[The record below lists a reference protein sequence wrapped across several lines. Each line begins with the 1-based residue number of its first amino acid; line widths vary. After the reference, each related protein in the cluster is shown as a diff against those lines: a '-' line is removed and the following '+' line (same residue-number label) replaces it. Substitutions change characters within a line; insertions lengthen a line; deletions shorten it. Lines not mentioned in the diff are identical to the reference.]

1 MAELK
6 GQFGIIGMEDDGAA
20 EYQAFTD
27 KFKPKLTTDDCY
39 TPDDIYAAVLDFAS
53 RHYGF
58 DPEQAVRPFWPGGDY
73 QGFDYSPQCVVV
85 DNPPFSILTEIQ
97 RFYQSR
103 NIKFFLFAPGLSVI
117 TSDVGVTAIV
127 TNIKITYKNGASVPT
142 AFRTNLSPEIA
153 VQTLPELDLA
163 IQRIQAEAKTANQLP
178 KYEYPA
184 NLVHIAPLKRIAT
197 GHIPY
202 ALPWRE
208 VRFVRSLDAQR
219 KLDKAIFGGGFLV
232 SDRAAAE
239 RAAAERAAADRA
251 AAERAAAERN
261 PAIVFELSTREREIV
276 AALEKEARP

>member
-1 MAELK
+1 MVELK
-6 GQFGIIGMEDDGAA
+6 GQFGIIGMENDGAA

-73 QGFDYSPQCVVV
+73 QSFDYFPQCVVV

-97 RFYQSR
+97 RFYQAR
-103 NIKFFLFAPGLSVI
+103 NIRFFLFAPGLSVI
-117 TSDVGVTAIV
+117 TQDVGITAIV
-127 TNIKITYKNGASVPT
+127 TNVRITYENGAQVQT
-142 AFRTNLSPEIA
+142 GFRTNLSPDIA

-163 IQRIQAEAKTANQLP
+163 IQRIQAEANAANQLP

-202 ALPWRE
+202 ALPWQE
-208 VRFVRSLDAQR
+208 ARFVRSLDAQK
-219 KLDKAIFGGGFLV
+219 KLSKSIFGGGFLV
-232 SDRAAAE
+232 SE
-239 RAAAERAAADRA
+239 RA

-261 PAIVFELSTREREIV
+261 PAIVFDLSPREREIV
-276 AALEKEARP
+276 AALGKEARP

>member
-1 MAELK
+1 MAELN

-27 KFKPKLTTDDCY
+27 KFKSKLTTDDCY

-73 QGFDYSPQCVVV
+73 QRFDYSPQCVVV

-97 RFYQSR
+97 RFYQE
-103 NIKFFLFAPGLSVI
+103 NGVKFFLFAPGMSVI

-127 TNIKITYKNGASVPT
+127 TNIKITYKNGDSVPT

-163 IQRIQAEAKTANQLP
+163 IQRIQAEAKAANQLL

-184 NLVHIAPLKRIAT
+184 NLVHIASLKRIAT

-202 ALPWRE
+202 ALPWKE

-219 KLDKAIFGGGFLV
+219 KLNKSIFGGGFLL
-232 SDRAAAE
+232 SERAAAE
-239 RAAAERAAADRA
+239 RAAAERAAA
-251 AAERAAAERN
+251 ERKS
-261 PAIVFELSTREREIV
+261 AIAFDLSQREREIV
-276 AALEKEARP
+276 AALGKEARP